1 MSTAI
6 SIELSFES
14 FYNISKLCLFDNT
27 ESYST
32 QKYWFSWNFNGKTY
46 KSDEFTKHDNGP
58 PKLKYTEIFDIGYKL
73 TDNLIPKIILEH
85 FPIRIFLCTNQY
97 MLGIVNYNPFD
108 FESIEKEN
116 ITSSLPFQ
124 ISEWI
129 EIKPIDR
136 SLLSLNYSS
145 DEPASMKISL
155 KLKTLSSKDQ
165 DVNADDYNNESFE
178 IEDVIASDSTYHQK
192 EVHFNLDPKLDVH
205 DHLIPNQHKELTKQE
220 KIKIE
225 KDKAMKLMEQQQEEE
240 RKLRHY
246 RLSIDMR
253 SIGGLKRPAHVSLQ
267 YMYPYLGI
275 YII

>member
-1 MSTAI
+1 
-6 SIELSFES
+6 
-14 FYNISKLCLFDNT
+14 
-27 ESYST
+27 
-32 QKYWFSWNFNGKTY
+32 
-46 KSDEFTKHDNGP
+46 
-58 PKLKYTEIFDIGYKL
+58 
-73 TDNLIPKIILEH
+73 
-85 FPIRIFLCTNQY
+85 
-97 MLGIVNYNPFD
+97 
-108 FESIEKEN
+108 
-116 ITSSLPFQ
+116 
-124 ISEWI
+124 
-129 EIKPIDR
+129 
-136 SLLSLNYSS
+136 
-145 DEPASMKISL
+145 MKISL

-253 SIGGLKRPAHVSLQ
+253 SIGGLNRPAHVSLQ